1 MDMRAIV
8 LITSLVA
15 FTALYVQAY
24 NVIRENV
31 AQYGVA
37 TQSSTYP
44 YRIANASLAIDG
56 NMSSSTEICTSTIF
70 EAHPWWSLDLK
81 VKMPVYA
88 VTITF
93 RGNYLYQFTNQ
104 CQLLLGN
111 LSDSSAADNIFC
123 QTLSN
128 AKMNTTT
135 TYNCSGQAA
144 RFIHIVSKVDNF
156 LYLQLCEIQ
165 VSTIPLQ
172 PNNGPVIY
180 GSAQQSSNANTR
192 SVASL
197 VLDSS
202 DNVNFCLGSCSQTAK
217 EWEPWLRLQL
227 DRPYMVS
234 SVGIVNRNDTQ
245 GLRLFGAEIRVGNS
259 KANGG
264 KGNALCAE
272 DIFVPLGRSRDYP
285 CPFLKGRFVS
295 IIIPG
300 RVDSLSLCEVKV
312 NLNTYAINFNILY

>member
-1 MDMRAIV
+1 
-8 LITSLVA
+8 
-15 FTALYVQAY
+15 
-24 NVIRENV
+24 
-31 AQYGVA
+31 
-37 TQSSTYP
+37 
-44 YRIANASLAIDG
+44 
-56 NMSSSTEICTSTIF
+56 
-70 EAHPWWSLDLK
+70 
-81 VKMPVYA
+81 
-88 VTITF
+88 
-93 RGNYLYQFTNQ
+93 
-104 CQLLLGN
+104 
-111 LSDSSAADNIFC
+111 
-123 QTLSN
+123 
-128 AKMNTTT
+128 
-135 TYNCSGQAA
+135 
-144 RFIHIVSKVDNF
+144 
-156 LYLQLCEIQ
+156 
-165 VSTIPLQ
+165 
-172 PNNGPVIY
+172 IY
-180 GSAQQSSNANTR
+180 GSVQQSSNANTR

-202 DNVNFCLGSCSQTAK
+202 HNVNFCLGSCSQTAK

-312 NLNTYAINFNILY
+312 NLNTY